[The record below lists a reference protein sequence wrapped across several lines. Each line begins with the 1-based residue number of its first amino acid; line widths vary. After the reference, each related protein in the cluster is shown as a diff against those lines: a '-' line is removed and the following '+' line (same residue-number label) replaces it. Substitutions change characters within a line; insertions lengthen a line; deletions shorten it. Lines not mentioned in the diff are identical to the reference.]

1 MDIESAVERFLI
13 DEILFGSRSSISAD
27 ESLTTSGILDSLG
40 LLRLIS
46 YLESQ
51 YGITLEGDEMI
62 PDHFETLNS
71 IKALVESK
79 RR

>member
-13 DEILFGSRSSISAD
+13 DEILFGSRSSIAPD
-27 ESLTTSGILDSLG
+27 ESLTSSGILDSLG

-51 YGITLEGDEMI
+51 YGITLEGDEMV
-62 PDHFETLNS
+62 PDHFETLKS
-71 IKALVESK
+71 IKSLVESK
-79 RR
+79 IQ